1 MKKKI
6 FRLVIWIFLGAV
18 MAGLLFFFYVTK
30 DLPDPAL
37 LENRQVLESTKI
49 YDRTGQILLYEIHG
63 EEKRTALAL
72 DQIPDYVKQAT
83 VAIEDEEFYSHAAID
98 VRGIMRAFWINLKHG
113 RISQGGSTITQQLA
127 KKAFLSDDRT
137 LTRKARELILA
148 IRLEKNYSKEEI
160 LGFYLNQVPYG
171 GNAYGIEAAAQTFFK
186 KPTAE
191 LSLAE
196 AALLASLPNAP
207 SYYSPWGY
215 HVDELMA
222 RKNFVLEKMFQLGY
236 IDEEA
241 KGRAQNE
248 TFIFAERADIIRA
261 PHFVIAVQ
269 EQLNKKYG
277 ESFVETGGLEVIT
290 TLDWTLQQL
299 AEEVVTEG
307 VRRNEELYNGRNGAL
322 VAEDPKTGQ
331 VLAMV
336 GSRNYFDTENEG
348 NFNVATQGL
357 RQPGSAMKPFAYIA
371 AFEKG
376 FTPDTVVFD
385 LPTEFAASNPNCP
398 LVVDFSNLNKECYH
412 PENFSDSF
420 RGPVTLREG
429 LAQSINIPSIKTL
442 YLAGLDNTL
451 RIARAFGLT
460 TLTERSRYGL
470 SLVLGGGEVHLSDL
484 VSAYSV
490 FANEGVKNPAA
501 FLLQVSRKRNGKN
514 EILEKYENRAVKVI
528 DPAYAQI
535 INDILSDIE
544 TRSGLFAN
552 SLNLTIFPDHEVALK
567 TGTTNDY
574 RDAWAIGY
582 TPSLVVG
589 VWAGNNDNTPM
600 QQRGSSILAAVP
612 MWSNFMRAALT
623 DAPSEF
629 FAQPPGGRP
638 EKPILRG
645 QYIVNNEVHSI
656 LYYIDRSDPL
666 GPPPIDRGRDSQFEN
681 WEIPV
686 EIWVKNNLTLLTSI
700 IQNQLINSQTVIQ
713 LISPKNGDFIQG
725 AELPLNFHVESNAP
739 LSKIE
744 ILLNSVVLDVLP
756 ANDFIFEY
764 QKNIPVF
771 DLKLQN
777 TLEIIIEDVT
787 GKKSTEQII
796 LFQ

>member
-6 FRLVIWIFLGAV
+6 FQLVVWLFLGVLAL
-18 MAGLLFFFYVTK
+18 GFLFFFYVTK
-30 DLPDPAL
+30 DLPDPTL

-49 YDRTGQILLYEIHG
+49 YDRTGQVLLYEIHG
-63 EEKRTALAL
+63 EEKRTTLTL
-72 DQIPDYVKQAT
+72 DQIPDYAKQAT
-83 VAIEDEEFYSHAAID
+83 IAIEDEEFYSHAAID
-98 VRGIMRAFWINLKHG
+98 IRGIIRAFWINLKHG

-148 IRLEKNYSKEEI
+148 TRLEKNYSKEEI

-186 KPTAE
+186 KSAVE

-236 IDEEA
+236 IDQEA
-241 KGRAQNE
+241 KERAQSE
-248 TFIFAERADIIRA
+248 KFVFAERADIIRA

-290 TLDWTLQQL
+290 TLNWELQQL
-299 AEEVVTEG
+299 AEKVVTEG
-307 VRRNEELYNGRNGAL
+307 VARNEELYEGRNGAL

-331 VLAMV
+331 ILALV

-385 LPTEFAASNPNCP
+385 LPTEFAANNPNCP
-398 LVVDFSNLNKECYH
+398 LIVDFLNDRDECYH
-412 PENFSDSF
+412 PENFDDRF

-451 RIARAFGLT
+451 RVARSFGLT

-470 SLVLGGGEVHLSDL
+470 SLVLGGGEVYLSDL
-484 VSAYSV
+484 VGAYSV
-490 FANEGVKNPAA
+490 LANDGTKNPSV
-501 FLLQVSRKRNGKN
+501 LLLEVTRKRNGKK
-514 EILEKYENRAVKVI
+514 ETLEKYENRATKVI
-528 DPAYAQI
+528 DPVYVRM
-535 INDILSDIE
+535 INDVLSDIE
-544 TRSGLFAN
+544 TRSGLFSS

-574 RDAWAIGY
+574 RDAWALGY

-600 QQRGSSILAAVP
+600 KQRGSSILAAIP
-612 MWSNFMRAALT
+612 MWNNFMRAALKE
-623 DAPSEF
+623 APSEF
-629 FAQPPGGRP
+629 FAQPPGGSP

-656 LYYIDRSDPL
+656 LYYVNRTDPL
-666 GPPPIDRGRDSQFEN
+666 GPPPVNPEKDSQFEN

-686 EIWVKNNLTLLTSI
+686 ETWVKSNLGLLTSI
-700 IQNQLINSQTVIQ
+700 IQNQLINGQPVIR
-713 LISPKNGDFIQG
+713 IVAPKNGDFIQTTG
-725 AELPLNFHVESNAP
+725 LLLNFSAESSAP

-744 ILLNSVVLDVLP
+744 VFLNDILIDAAP
-756 ANDFIFEY
+756 ANDFRFNY
-764 QKNIPVF
+764 QKQILVS

-777 TLEIIIEDVT
+777 TLRIVIEDVT
-787 GKKSTEQII
+787 GKKSEEKII
-796 LFQ
+796 LFR